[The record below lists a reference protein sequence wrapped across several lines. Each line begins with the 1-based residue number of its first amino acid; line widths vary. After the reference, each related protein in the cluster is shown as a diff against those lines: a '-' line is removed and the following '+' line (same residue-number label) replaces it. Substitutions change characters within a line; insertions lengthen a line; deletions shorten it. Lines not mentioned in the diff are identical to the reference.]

1 MPRKYSRNLKK
12 KKRYTYRK
20 RRAFKR
26 RSRYAPVRQGFNF
39 PDKTRVKLNY
49 SDHVQISTSAGTNF
63 YEVIMRGNSLYDPMY
78 SGMTLNKQPI
88 AFDQW
93 TQFYKTYRVKGAKV
107 TYTIQP
113 SSATVSVGAQI
124 AILHANISSTADSTA
139 YADDPDTL
147 MCQKDVKV
155 KYISPSGSATPFKI
169 SMYKTTKS
177 LLPRS
182 NPEDISAAVGT
193 SPTDSWY
200 FHMSLWDQTRNA
212 ASGTVASLVDCKMV
226 FYCEFY
232 DIVDLAAS

>member
-1 MPRKYSRNLKK
+1 MPKKYTKFQKK
-12 KKRYTYRK
+12 KKRYGYRK
-20 RRAFKR
+20 RRVIKR

-49 SDHVQISTSAGTNF
+49 SDYVAVSTSAGTNF
-63 YEVIMRGNSLYDPMY
+63 YEIIMRANSLYDPMY
-78 SGMTLNKQPI
+78 SGMTANKQPI

-93 TQFYKTYRVKGAKV
+93 TQFYKTYRVKGAKI

-113 SSATVSVGAQI
+113 SSATVAVGAQI
-124 AILHANISSTADSTA
+124 AIIHANISSTADTTT

-155 KYISPSGSATPFKI
+155 KYISPSGSATPFKV
-169 SMYKTTKS
+169 SMYKTTKQ

-182 NPEDISAAVGT
+182 NPEDIAAPVGT
-193 SPTDSWY
+193 NPTDSWY
-200 FHMSLWDQTRNA
+200 FHFCLWDQTRNA
-212 ASGTVASLVDCKMV
+212 ASGTVAALVDCKMT

-232 DIVDLAAS
+232 DINDLAAS